1 MAIPT
6 IKATYTVD
14 VETKRTLDRL
24 AVRWAVSRSEA
35 LRRAIRQAAGR
46 SAGADRLAAL
56 NALQARAGLDK
67 ATAARWTARQ
77 RRERRAAAAARAGR
91 RTRFIS
97 TPAS

>member
-14 VETKRTLDRL
+14 VETKRMLDRL
-24 AVRWAVSRSEA
+24 AARWEVSRSEA

-67 ATAARWTARQ
+67 TSAARWTTSQ
-77 RRERRAAAAARAGR
+77 RKERRLAAAARAER
-91 RTRFIS
+91 RT
-97 TPAS
+97 